1 VSLPAD
7 HAERIARARLSL
19 EGLSLGD
26 AFGERYFAH
35 PHTVEQLIAD
45 RALARAPWAW
55 TDDTAMAL
63 SIVEV
68 LDRHAGIDADAL
80 AHAFARRYRHEP
92 GRGYGGGAH
101 QILGA
106 LVVGVPW
113 PTAARLVFDG
123 EGSMGNGGAMRV
135 APVGAYFAD
144 DLERV
149 AEHASRSAMV
159 THAHP
164 DGQAGAIAIA
174 VAAAVAARMAQGGG
188 KARDGTALVMV
199 LHDINL
205 ALRYCDHVLLLY
217 GDGQTEQGEIT
228 AVLDEAR
235 LTRLYHHPVIALQG
249 PKQRVFLAG

>member
-1 VSLPAD
+1 MSLPAD

-35 PHTVEQLIAD
+35 PHTVEQLIAE
-45 RALARAPWAW
+45 RALARAPWVW

-80 AHAFARRYRHEP
+80 AHAFARRYLREP

-113 PTAARLVFDG
+113 PTAARLVFD
-123 EGSMGNGGAMRV
+123 
-135 APVGAYFAD
+135 
-144 DLERV
+144 
-149 AEHASRSAMV
+149 
-159 THAHP
+159 
-164 DGQAGAIAIA
+164 Q
-174 VAAAVAARMAQGGG
+174 
-188 KARDGTALVMV
+188 
-199 LHDINL
+199 L
-205 ALRYCDHVLLLY
+205 ALALLDEPVSHLAHY
-217 GDGQTEQGEIT
+217 ESLRSST
-228 AVLDEAR
+228 AVTL
-235 LTRLYHHPVIALQG
+235 PVPSSGAPRTG
-249 PKQRVFLAG
+249 R